1 MYNVVFLSP
10 LDKACLGYK
19 GHPNVRQ
26 PCMPLPRFQVSSR
39 QTMAHDVLR
48 SLLLKC
54 FGVMAFYHLCA
65 NYICCMDAFTMLLYC
80 QNVGYPA
87 MRGLHSTCSSVE
99 QVAAVRCRI

>member
-1 MYNVVFLSP
+1 
-10 LDKACLGYK
+10 
-19 GHPNVRQ
+19 
-26 PCMPLPRFQVSSR
+26 
-39 QTMAHDVLR
+39 MAHDVLR

-65 NYICCMDAFTMLLYC
+65 NYMLHGCIYYVTIYC

-99 QVAAVRCRI
+99 QVGAVRCRI